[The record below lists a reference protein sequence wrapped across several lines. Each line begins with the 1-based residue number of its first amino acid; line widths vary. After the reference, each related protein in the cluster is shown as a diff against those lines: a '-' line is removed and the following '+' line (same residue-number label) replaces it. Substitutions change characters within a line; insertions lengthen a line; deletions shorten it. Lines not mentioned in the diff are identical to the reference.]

1 MRFVFRKKRH
11 RHEKSIDVLR
21 MLYVIHQ
28 ENMLLVKCLQPKEK
42 ADEIE
47 KVCEEV
53 VQKILNGEISKGR
66 QNRK

>member
-1 MRFVFRKKRH
+1 
-11 RHEKSIDVLR
+11 

-28 ENMLLVKCLQPKEK
+28 ENMLLVKCLQPKKK

-53 VQKILNGEISKGR
+53 VQQILNGDIDEE
-66 QNRK
+66 

>member
-1 MRFVFRKKRH
+1 MDSLTK
-11 RHEKSIDVLR
+11 ILR

-53 VQKILNGEISKGR
+53 VQKILNGDIDEE
-66 QNRK
+66 